1 MSGTIESDLSGGVL
15 TVINCDPASRNALS
29 PAFYQGFRDLVDE
42 ASNDEAIRAIVL
54 TGRGD
59 FFCSGG
65 NVNGLK
71 ERSESD
77 ITVRRASIAKLHG
90 MIRTMRSCRKP
101 IIAAVEGGAAG
112 AGVAL
117 ALACDMVIAAKGSY
131 LSIAYVRIGLTP
143 DGGTTGLLGHM
154 IPRQLLAEM
163 VMTGDRIDVD
173 RLHALGVV
181 NRVVRPGTTLHEA
194 QMLAQRLA
202 AGPRNTIANGKR
214 LVTLAPETTL
224 DQQLDHEAEMIAE
237 ALGSPE
243 GREGIAA
250 FIEKRKPDFE
260 KL

>member
-1 MSGTIESDLSGGVL
+1 MAELIECRRNGAVL
-15 TVINCDPASRNALS
+15 TIVNNNPTTRNALS
-29 PAFYQGFRDLVDE
+29 PEFYQGFREVVEE
-42 ASNDEAIRAIVL
+42 ANADSGVRAIVL
-54 TGRGD
+54 TGAGD

-71 ERSESD
+71 QRSESD
-77 ITVRRASIAKLHG
+77 ITVRRASISRLHA

-117 ALACDMVIAAKGSY
+117 ALACDLVVAAKGAY

-163 VMTGDRIDVD
+163 VMTGDRIDVE
-173 RLHALGVV
+173 RFYAMGVV
-181 NRVVRPGTTLHEA
+181 NRIVEPGTALAEA
-194 QMLAQRLA
+194 EALAGRLA
-202 AGPRNTIANGKR
+202 EGPANTIGNGKR
-214 LVTLAPETTL
+214 LITMAPENTL
-224 DQQLDHEAEMIAE
+224 DQQLDHEAELIAE
-237 ALGSPE
+237 GLGSPE

-250 FIEKRKPDFE
+250 FLEKRRPDFT